1 MVYSVYF
8 IDIAGSQNVDCAYV
22 SKTEALSA
30 IDRLLYGPGRMVVK
44 EIKCVDALDRLV
56 WHCRDGIV
64 WPDEP
69 DSTPINQPTSHQE
82 TTSTKYL
89 SLAIWART
97 PSPNKPSPVSP

>member
-8 IDIAGSQNVDCAYV
+8 IDIEGNQHSDCQFV
-22 SKTEALSA
+22 SMTEAMAA

-69 DSTPINQPTSHQE
+69 DSKPLNQTNSLQE
-82 TTSTKYL
+82 TT
-89 SLAIWART
+89 
-97 PSPNKPSPVSP
+97 